1 MTSNKTLIIP
11 NYVTEQDIP
20 KIWHY
25 LDYYNIAK
33 VDDIKYYYDHDDD
46 GFAIIYIDEWYNN
59 TGANNF
65 YYSIVANKCR
75 MVYDDPYY
83 WNVEFYKYPHE
94 HEHEHEHEHV
104 ANHEHV
110 AEHEAK
116 HEHVA
121 EHVAEHEHQHEHED
135 DDDDVDEDEDED
147 TVDKYNLANQ
157 DLNESDNESYYDY
170 ESESETDDV
179 KDLDY
184 EFKETDE
191 ELDQYYE
198 YYDSYHMRVKNKV
211 KTVKKQKTNKKSE
224 SNDKNVVNLSD
235 QLVKKNKNYLKN
247 NKTKSFKN
255 EWSRRL
261 RRKVE

>member
-1 MTSNKTLIIP
+1 MTSNTTLIIP

-33 VDDIKYYYDHDDD
+33 VHDIKYYYDQDDH

-83 WNVEFYKYPHE
+83 WNVEFYKHQHEHVAKHVHE
-94 HEHEHEHEHV
+94 HEHEDEHV
-104 ANHEHV
+104 
-110 AEHEAK
+110 
-116 HEHVA
+116 
-121 EHVAEHEHQHEHED
+121 HEHED
-135 DDDDVDEDEDED
+135 EHVDKDEYDDED

-170 ESESETDDV
+170 ESQSETDDV
-179 KDLDY
+179 KDQDY
-184 EFKETDE
+184 EFKETDDE
-191 ELDQYYE
+191 PDQYYE
-198 YYDSYHMRVKNKV
+198 YYESYHMRIKNKV
-211 KTVKKQKTNKKSE
+211 KTVKKQQTNRNSE

-235 QLVKKNKNYLKN
+235 QLVKKNKNYRKN

-261 RRKVE
+261 RRKIE